1 MPQPT
6 RPPLTQHLTQRLTLA
21 EVEAWAAYGGDR
33 DGWVRQGHQGAAPG
47 APGAPSDAQ
56 WALIDELVMGLQQV
70 ARGLVT
76 PALAQAIEQRLQA
89 SAADAAVVA
98 RLRELAGA

>member
-1 MPQPT
+1 MSRPD
-6 RPPLTQHLTQRLTLA
+6 RPPPPQRLTLA
-21 EVEAWAAYGGDR
+21 ELETWASVGGDL
-33 DGWVRQGHQGAAPG
+33 DGWIRQGRRGAAPHMT
-47 APGAPSDAQ
+47 DAQ
-56 WALIDELVMGLQQV
+56 WAAIDELVMGLQQV

-89 SAADAAVVA
+89 CVADAAVAA

>member
-1 MPQPT
+1 MPQPA
-6 RPPLTQHLTQRLTLA
+6 RPPLTQRLTQRLTLA

-33 DGWVRQGHQGAAPG
+33 DGWVRQGHRGA

-70 ARGLVT
+70 ARGLVA